1 MIAAKE
7 RGVTL
12 IHLENLTKR
21 FQMSDGSH
29 TVFENLTLT
38 IPEGRSLGLLGR
50 NGAGKSTLLQ
60 IIAGNMQ
67 PTSGRVIRS
76 GNISWPIGAASSFHG
91 DMTGLQNTR
100 FLARVYGVDCDS
112 LSQFVEEFAD
122 IGKHFHMPL
131 RTYSSGMKSRLAFG
145 VAMGIPFDTYLIDE
159 VTGAGDSSFKKRS
172 RRVFQTRM
180 TKSDA
185 IMISHSMSDM
195 RNFCNSG
202 LVLADGELHYFDD
215 IEDAIEL
222 HESLMDKKAG

>member
-1 MIAAKE
+1 M
-7 RGVTL
+7 

-21 FQMSDGSH
+21 FQMQDGVH
-29 TVFENLTLT
+29 TVFEGLTLT
-38 IPEGRSLGLLGR
+38 LPEGRSLGLLGR

-67 PTSGRVIRS
+67 PSAGQVIRK
-76 GNISWPIGAASSFHG
+76 GNISWPIGGASSFHAE
-91 DMTGLQNTR
+91 MTGLQNTR

-131 RTYSSGMKSRLAFG
+131 RTYSSGMKSRLSFG

-159 VTGAGDSSFKKRS
+159 VTGAGDQSFKKKS
-172 RRVFQTRM
+172 RYVFKARM
-180 TKSDA
+180 EKSSA

-195 RNFCNSG
+195 RNFCDSG
-202 LVLADGELHYFDD
+202 LVLSGGVLKYFDN
-215 IEDAIEL
+215 IEDAISL
-222 HESLMDKKAG
+222 HEELMAKK

>member
-1 MIAAKE
+1 M
-7 RGVTL
+7 

-21 FQMSDGSH
+21 FWMKDGIH
-29 TVFENLTLT
+29 TVFQGLTLT
-38 IPEGRSLGLLGR
+38 LPEGRSLGLLGR

-67 PTSGRVIRS
+67 PSSGRVIRQ
-76 GNISWPIGAASSFHG
+76 GNISWPIGAASSFHA

-112 LSQFVEEFAD
+112 LSNFVEDFAD

-131 RTYSSGMKSRLAFG
+131 RTYSSGMKSRLSFG

-159 VTGAGDSSFKKRS
+159 VTGAGDQSFKKKS
-172 RRVFQTRM
+172 QAVFKARM
-180 TKSDA
+180 EKASA

-195 RNFCNSG
+195 RNFCESG
-202 LVLADGELHYFDD
+202 LVLSGGEIQFFDK
-215 IEDAIEL
+215 IEDAIKL
-222 HESLMDKKAG
+222 HEELMSKN

>member
-1 MIAAKE
+1 M
-7 RGVTL
+7 

-21 FQMSDGSH
+21 FRMQDGIH
-29 TVFENLTLT
+29 TVFEGLSLAL
-38 IPEGRSLGLLGR
+38 PEGRSLGLLGR

-67 PTSGRVIRS
+67 PTSGRVIRR
-76 GNISWPIGAASSFHG
+76 GNISWPIGGASSFHA

-112 LSQFVEEFAD
+112 LSQFVEDFAD

-131 RTYSSGMKSRLAFG
+131 RTYSSGMKSRLSFG

-159 VTGAGDSSFKKRS
+159 VTSAGDQSFKKKS
-172 RRVFQTRM
+172 QAVFKARM
-180 TKSDA
+180 EKASA

-195 RNFCNSG
+195 RNFCDSG
-202 LVLADGELHYFDD
+202 LVLSVGRLQFFEK
-215 IEDAIEL
+215 IEDAIER
-222 HESLMDKKAG
+222 HETLMDKK